1 MTKKKAVRILIAAL
15 LAMAVALPQT
25 GAEKYIVH
33 MVCMS
38 LIWVIMTQGLNV
50 IQGYTGYV
58 SIAQSSFFGI
68 GAYTSALLMLK
79 GDVPFLIAAPLGIVF
94 SIVAGVVIGYPS
106 LKTKGHYFSI
116 ITLAFCF
123 VIWSLMITLKDLT
136 GGSAGTPNIPSPPS
150 IFGIDFSVTQ
160 NYYYLLLVFTVLSIL
175 FVYRLMRTKYGRS
188 LIVIR
193 ENEQLAQAV
202 GISLAKNK
210 LLAFVI
216 SSAMGGLAGVL
227 YAHYMHFINPVPF
240 SAEYSMNAILAIVM
254 GGSGTI
260 AGPVIGSFILTF
272 LPEYLRLAE
281 SFRLIIYAGL
291 LVIITIFMPRGI
303 VHVFSVA
310 AERIRRRVAR
320 KPVEQS
326 EPTE

>member
-1 MTKKKAVRILIAAL
+1 VTKKKSIPIAILSLLVFAAV
-15 LAMAVALPQT
+15 LPQL
-25 GAEKYIVH
+25 GMEKYVIH

-68 GAYTSALLMLK
+68 GAYTSALMMLK
-79 GDVPFLIAAPLGIVF
+79 CDLPFAVAAPLGVLF
-94 SIVAGVVIGYPS
+94 SIAAGLVIGYPS

-116 ITLAFCF
+116 ITLAFCV

-136 GGSAGTPNIPSPPS
+136 GGSAGTPNIPSPPEL
-150 IFGIDFSVTQ
+150 FGIDFSKTEH
-160 NYYYLLLVFTVLSIL
+160 YYYILLAFTVLSVL
-175 FVYRLMRTKYGRS
+175 FVYRLTRTKYGRS

-216 SSAMGGLAGVL
+216 SAGMGGLAGVL
-227 YAHYMHFINPVPF
+227 YAHYLHFINPVPF
-240 SAEYSMNAILAIVM
+240 SAEYSMNAILATVM
-254 GGSGTI
+254 GGSGTVS
-260 AGPVIGSFILTF
+260 GPVIGSFILTF

-281 SFRLIIYAGL
+281 SFRLIIYAVL
-291 LVIITIFMPRGI
+291 LVLITIFMPKGI
-303 VHVFSVA
+303 VHVFSVVM
-310 AERIRRRVAR
+310 ERVRGAR
-320 KPVEQS
+320 GK
-326 EPTE
+326 